1 MKKKIG
7 ISLVLYNNAY
17 IIEFT
22 KYSLKT
28 ILENINKQ
36 KKYCEFIFLI
46 ATKKKNVKKIKNIFL
61 NHNLEIKI
69 NVIEETNIKY
79 DIVTKNQIYHL
90 QLAKKYNY
98 NFLLYTYA
106 DMLFSKNSFLSA
118 LKAFNNKKI
127 DIVCTFAM
135 LLNSSNKNFKKFFY
149 LIKNKEITH
158 LKFLVKNKDM
168 IDKYHK
174 LFEYQ
179 NIRPGKSFIYA
190 IENNNL
196 FIKTF
201 HYHPLIIKLEN
212 IHTKILKHEFITIDN
227 FFLQN
232 FDKKK
237 IYIENDLSKISIFS
251 YDKTTRE
258 KGNAVKSN
266 IVEVSVRR
274 RINNLLILISS
285 YSKSSV
291 ERYLFKNN
299 TLRFPYKNYYRNF
312 DYEKFNFIKYYRNL
326 NFLFMFKIVNST
338 FSRVNGITFK
348 KFLFYFIFYI
358 LVKIISQHLNKLQF
372 IRIKLR
378 IKKKLGVWKFLT
390 SYYMNQDINELA
402 AMSMANLIS
411 QKFFMRK

>member
-7 ISLVLYNNAY
+7 ISLVLYNNDY
-17 IIEFT
+17 IIEFA

-28 ILENINKQ
+28 ILENIKKQ
-36 KKYCEFIFLI
+36 EKYCEFIFLV
-46 ATKKKNVKKIKNIFL
+46 ATKKENIKKIKNIFL
-61 NHNLEIKI
+61 NQNLEIKF
-69 NVIEETNIKY
+69 NVIEKANIKY

-127 DIVCTFAM
+127 DIVGTFAM
-135 LLNSSNKNFKKFFY
+135 LLNSSNKKFKKFFY

-158 LKFLVKNKDM
+158 LKFLVKNKDI
-168 IDKYHK
+168 IDQYHQ

-179 NIRPGKSFIYA
+179 NIKPGKSFIYA

-201 HYHPLIIKLEN
+201 HYHPLIIKLKN

-251 YDKTTRE
+251 YDKTTRTKE
-258 KGNAVKSN
+258 KSIRLN
-266 IVEVSVRR
+266 IEKVSVRR

-285 YSKSSV
+285 FSKSSV

-312 DYEKFNFIKYYRNL
+312 DYEKFNFIKYYRNF
-326 NFLFMFKIVNST
+326 NFLLILKAVNYT
-338 FSRVNGITFK
+338 FGRINGLSFK
-348 KFLFYFIFYI
+348 KVFIFSFLNI
-358 LVKIISQHLNKLQF
+358 LVIIIRAYQKKIQYIMK
-372 IRIKLR
+372 KLR
-378 IKKKLGVWKFLT
+378 IEKKLGAWIFLT
-390 SYYMNQDINELA
+390 NNYLNSDINKIA
-402 AMSMANLIS
+402 SMCMMHLIS
-411 QKFFMRK
+411 QKFFVRK